1 MESTAIITLGPR
13 SKGTFDLRRLW
24 RAAAFSYAGLR
35 AAFAGEAA
43 FRLELALA
51 AVMIPLAF
59 YVTAAPLAR
68 ALLVGSVLFV
78 LVVEVINSAIEAVV
92 DRISLDRHEL
102 AGRAKD
108 LGSAAVFLSLV
119 NVVAVWLIVLFG

>member
-1 MESTAIITLGPR
+1 
-13 SKGTFDLRRLW
+13 
-24 RAAAFSYAGLR
+24 
-35 AAFAGEAA
+35 
-43 FRLELALA
+43 
-51 AVMIPLAF
+51 
-59 YVTAAPLAR
+59 VTAAPLAR

>member
-24 RAAAFSYAGLR
+24 RAAAFSFAGLR

-43 FRLELALA
+43 FRLELVLA

-92 DRISLDRHEL
+92 DRISFDHHEL

-119 NVVAVWLIVLFG
+119 NAVAVWLIVLFG